1 MAQFFLLGTPDATSC
16 RDDIERSRYIDV
28 FVSYQTDDTKRLRDF
43 LRSECVGVARAPCG
57 PAPDGLH
64 VAGLRSEA
72 ARVNRSDGWIDIFV
86 VTQAGEPDPD
96 FDASVPSVNYDLSL
110 HTKPNHLDA
119 DLRVFR
125 TVLQMIRLSSPPPPS
140 ARRPVS
146 SH

>member
-1 MAQFFLLGTPDATSC
+1 MCGRRASAVRPGAGRFAC
-16 RDDIERSRYIDV
+16 RRTAERGREGEP
-28 FVSYQTDDTKRLRDF
+28 F
-43 LRSECVGVARAPCG
+43 
-57 PAPDGLH
+57 
-64 VAGLRSEA
+64 
-72 ARVNRSDGWIDIFV
+72 DGWIDIFV